1 MPIVPLKK
9 PASKTRTVTRVV
21 VVGGANMDLAG
32 RAHTALVAEDS
43 TPGDISC
50 SPGGVARNVADNLAR
65 LAAESD
71 VQIALISVVGDD
83 LFGQQIVSA
92 TRAVGVDVSGVAVL
106 PMQGTATYVSL
117 HGPDGDMAFGVND
130 MEILNRVTPAF
141 LHGHADL
148 IDRAACLVIDC
159 NLSPAAIES
168 VVQLARGK
176 PVFAEAVSV
185 AKCAKLLP
193 WLTVL
198 HTLQVNR
205 FEAQALAGL
214 VVNDV
219 RQARRATLRLR
230 QLGVANV
237 VLTLGA
243 QGVCW
248 CDAQGE
254 TGHQAAAQ
262 VDVVSTTG
270 AGDALMAG
278 LVHAHLH
285 GLSLAQA
292 VVFAMTC
299 AELTV
304 ASPYA
309 NAPGLSQLH
318 IS

>member
-9 PASKTRTVTRVV
+9 PASKTRATARVV
-21 VVGGANMDLAG
+21 VVGGANMDVAG
-32 RAHTALVAEDS
+32 RAHTALMPEDS
-43 TPGDISC
+43 TPGEIGC

-65 LAAESD
+65 LTLND
-71 VQIALISVVGDD
+71 DTQVALISAVGDD
-83 LFGQQIVSA
+83 LFGDQIVSA
-92 TRAVGVDVSGVAVL
+92 TRAAGVDVSAVAVL
-106 PMQGTATYVSL
+106 PLQRTSAYLSV

-130 MEILNRVTPAF
+130 TGVLQNVTPA
-141 LHGHADL
+141 LLQGHADL
-148 IDRAACLVIDC
+148 ISSAACLVLDC
-159 NLSPAAIES
+159 NLQPAAIEWLM
-168 VVQLARGK
+168 QCAEGK
-176 PVFAEAVSV
+176 PIFAEAVSV
-185 AKCAKLLP
+185 AKCAKLLL
-193 WLTVL
+193 WLARL

-205 FEAQALAGL
+205 FEAQALTGVAVAGPQ
-214 VVNDV
+214 
-219 RQARRATLRLR
+219 QASLAALRLHE
-230 QLGVANV
+230 LGVGNV

-248 CDAQGE
+248 CDALGE
-254 TGHQAAAQ
+254 TGHQAAAK
-262 VDVVSTTG
+262 VEVVNTTG

-285 GLSLAQA
+285 GMPLAQA
-292 VVFAMTC
+292 VGFAMTC